1 MTYRIAHLAPAL
13 RRAVLACSL
22 ISTVSLAQE
31 LPAEWQ
37 GAMAE
42 SARQRAT
49 VPATAMEY
57 AEIRRTGADEG
68 PRDYRAGDF
77 ALLSAARRKDWVA
90 VGRLLKGGAQPNVRD
105 VWGDSVLVHA
115 AAAGETEL
123 VRALIA
129 AGAQVDR
136 KGASG
141 FTPLGAAALGGH
153 DRVVEL
159 LLRAGAG
166 ADVDARSADGH
177 TALIDAVMLD
187 RSEVVAVLLSHRADW
202 RPTDRELGRHA
213 LSLAASLGHVK
224 VLDQLLRAGFDPNE
238 PDRGGFNALYWA
250 VFRKQR
256 LAVAHLLASGADAG
270 AMSTDIYD

>member
-1 MTYRIAHLAPAL
+1 MTYRSALLAPAL
-13 RRAVLACSL
+13 RRAALACSM
-22 ISTVSLAQE
+22 ISTVLPAQE

-42 SARQRAT
+42 PARQRVA

-57 AEIRRTGADEG
+57 AEIRRTGADEA

-77 ALLSAARRKDWVA
+77 ALLSAARRKDWTA

-153 DRVVEL
+153 HRVAEL
-159 LLRAGAG
+159 LLRAG

-187 RSEVVAVLLSHRADW
+187 RDDVVAVLLRHRADW

-224 VLDQLLRAGFDPNE
+224 VLDQLLQAGFDPNE

-256 LAVAHLLASGADAG
+256 LAVAHLLASGAEAG

>member
-22 ISTVSLAQE
+22 ISTVSPAQE

-42 SARQRAT
+42 PARQRAT

-77 ALLSAARRKDWVA
+77 ALLSAARRKDWGA

-115 AAAGETEL
+115 ATAGETEL

-153 DRVVEL
+153 HRVAEL
-159 LLRAGAG
+159 LLRAG

-224 VLDQLLRAGFDPNE
+224 VLDQLLQAGFDPNE